1 MTGYRLTPRA
11 RDGIARIAAYVERNF
26 GVHVADRVLV
36 DFTTAFDQLAANA
49 GIGHRREDLTDDD
62 RVRFWSV
69 GPTLIAYRDASDW
82 IEVLFVEPAARDW
95 EQLIREHLA

>member
-11 RDGIARIAAYVERNF
+11 RDGVARISAYVERNF
-26 GVHVADRVLV
+26 GGLVADRVLV
-36 DFTTAFDQLAANA
+36 DFTTAFEELAANA
-49 GIGHRREDLTDDD
+49 TIGHRREDLTDDI

-69 GPTLIAYRDASDW
+69 GPTLIAYRDAGEW
-82 IEVLFVEPAARDW
+82 IEVLFVEAAARDW

>member
-1 MTGYRLTPRA
+1 MTGYGLTPRA

-26 GVHVADRVLV
+26 GVLVADRVLV
-36 DFTTAFDQLAANA
+36 DFTTAFESLSANA
-49 GIGHRREDLTDDD
+49 GLGHRREDLTDDH

-69 GPTLIAYRDASDW
+69 GPTLIAYRDAGDG